1 MARRSRSRV
10 RLLLPLLL
18 AGVTALW
25 SGCEVLGTADAG
37 APPAR
42 VIIPRGASMR
52 AAAESLAAQ
61 DVVSSARLFR
71 WYTAAMGQART
82 IKPGTYQLARHEA
95 YATVLDALVT
105 GRGLMR
111 TVVIPEGFDL
121 RDITPLLA
129 KALDVPE
136 DSVRAAVTDSTW
148 RRRLDIPAASLEGY
162 LFPATYTFAD
172 GTSAREAVA
181 VMAERFESVWRP
193 AWDVRLQALAISRHD
208 AITMASIVEK
218 EARKPEER
226 PLIAAVYWN
235 RVKKGMRLQAD
246 PTVQY
251 ALPRH
256 VGRVLFKDLEVASDY
271 NTYKNAGLPPGP
283 IASPGEASID
293 AALTPATV
301 PYLFF
306 VARPDGGHEFR
317 TTFAE
322 HSRAI
327 AEIKAAARRAK
338 ASSRANEKANA
349 KANAKANSTKPR

>member
-1 MARRSRSRV
+1 MARRRRSPLSTVRRV
-10 RLLLPLLL
+10 ALLI
-18 AGVTALW
+18 AGIVVVHSCRDLT
-25 SGCEVLGTADAG
+25 GHPDAS

-42 VIIPRGASMR
+42 VVIPRGASMR
-52 AAAESLAAQ
+52 AAADSLAAH
-61 DVVSSARLFR
+61 DVIGSTRLFR
-71 WYTAAMGQART
+71 WYTALRGHERT
-82 IKPGTYQLARHEA
+82 IKPGTYQLPEHAG

-129 KALDVPE
+129 KTLDVPE
-136 DSVRAAVTDSTW
+136 DSVRVAVTDSAW
-148 RRRLDIPAASLEGY
+148 RHRLDIPAGSLEGY
-162 LFPATYTFAD
+162 LFPATYAFAD
-172 GTSAREAVA
+172 GTSARDAVA
-181 VMAERFESVWRP
+181 AMIERFESVWRP
-193 AWDVRLQALAISRHD
+193 AWDARLQAMAISRHD
-208 AITMASIVEK
+208 AMTMASIVEK

-256 VGRVLFKDLEVASDY
+256 VGRVLYKDLEIASAY
-271 NTYKNAGLPPGP
+271 NTYRNAGLPPGP
-283 IASPGEASID
+283 IASPGEAAIE
-293 AALTPATV
+293 AALTPAPV

-317 TTFAE
+317 TTFDE
-322 HSRAI
+322 HTQAI
-327 AEIKAAARRAK
+327 ATIKAAARRAARRAAREK
-338 ASSRANEKANA
+338 ASTSR
-349 KANAKANSTKPR
+349 